1 MAKKTEPWPLL
12 QDIVPAPRSPD
23 TSKVLN
29 FAAIVYKKGR
39 ESCFFARSCFLWI
52 KPVGACFKTNW
63 FCFSFQLETY
73 IKPVGFASQNQ
84 LVWGWSWAKVRQFD
98 ACKGLHGLY
107 VQIIAVFRSG
117 IGVHQGG
124 CLGLADCE
132 GMHHLGIGEHHPC
145 SGLQLHELEPQPT
158 NTVGASCPRCWVCRD
173 ESQSPSLCP

>member
-84 LVWGWSWAKVRQFD
+84 LVWGGGHGQKSANLMPVKDSMAFMFKSLRFSAAVLVCIRAD
-98 ACKGLHGLY
+98 AWVLR
-107 VQIIAVFRSG
+107 IRPS
-117 IGVHQGG
+117 G
-124 CLGLADCE
+124 CLRTGQT
-132 GMHHLGIGEHHPC
+132 I
-145 SGLQLHELEPQPT
+145 S
-158 NTVGASCPRCWVCRD
+158 NTARQSVRANSALRPSCMPPA
-173 ESQSPSLCP
+173 PSV

>member
-124 CLGLADCE
+124 CLGLADSAKR
-132 GMHHLGIGEHHPC
+132 LPQNWANNFQYRSAIC
-145 SGLQLHELEPQPT
+145 SSEFCSETKLYATSPFCLS
-158 NTVGASCPRCWVCRD
+158 AS
-173 ESQSPSLCP
+173 ESRA